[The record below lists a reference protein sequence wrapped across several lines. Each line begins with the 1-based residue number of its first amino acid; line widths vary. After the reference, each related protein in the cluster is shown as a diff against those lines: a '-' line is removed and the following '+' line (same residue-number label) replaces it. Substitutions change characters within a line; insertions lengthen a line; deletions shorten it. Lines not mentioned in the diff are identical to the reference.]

1 MNENLTVLVES
12 GHHVAPVREDPHADE
27 NHNLILLCQIKIL
40 ASDHVGK
47 YNVMC

>member
-1 MNENLTVLVES
+1 MKRPWEWD
-12 GHHVAPVREDPHADE
+12 EDDLGA
-27 NHNLILLCQIKIL
+27 LILLCQTEIL

>member
-1 MNENLTVLVES
+1 MRTQFLKGQPGKLDEVNRPLT
-12 GHHVAPVREDPHADE
+12 
-27 NHNLILLCQIKIL
+27 LILLCQIKIL